1 MGIISMFPIGVRDS
15 SSVANS
21 KEVNFLDYDGTI
33 LYSYTAAEFAAL
45 SSMPANPTHDGLTA
59 QGWNWS
65 FANAKAYVAKYGNLN
80 IGQMYITD
88 DGKTR
93 IYIHLE
99 EGRTSPVLG
108 VCVNGTVDIDWGD
121 GTTHDTLTGSDIST
135 AVYTSAHNYAALGDY
150 VIQLTVTG
158 SMGFRSNGSLIYA
171 SGSDN
176 RNYVYKNAIQK
187 VELGSGVTSIDNSA
201 FQNCYNL
208 LSITIPVGVTS
219 IGSSAFNGC
228 YSLSSISI
236 PNGVTSIG
244 GYAFSYC
251 YSLSSIS
258 IPNGVTSIDGS
269 AFYECN
275 SLSSVTIPDSV
286 TSINSSAFQNC
297 YSLSSVTI
305 PDGVTSISDSAFSY
319 CRSLSSV
326 TIPDGVTS
334 IGDKAFY
341 ECNSLSSVTIPDGVT
356 SIGDSAFSYC
366 NSLSSISIP
375 NGVISIS
382 GSAFRSCYSLSS
394 ITIPVGVTSI
404 GSSAFNGCFSLSSV
418 TISDSVT
425 SINSSAFNGCYSL
438 SSISIPNGVTSI
450 SGSAFRSCY
459 SLAHIYFLPTTP
471 PSVSS
476 SNAFSNIPTDC
487 VIHVPVGSLS
497 AYTSAT
503 NYPSSSTYTYVED
516 IV

>member
-65 FANAKAYVAKYGNLN
+65 LTNAKAYVAKYGKLN

-108 VCVNGTVDIDWGD
+108 ICPNGTVDIDWGD
-121 GTTHDTLTGSDIST
+121 GTTHDTLTGSSTST
-135 AVYTSAHNYAALGDY
+135 AVYTSAHNYAAPGDY

-158 SMGFRSNGSLIYA
+158 SMGFGSNGLLVYTSE
-171 SGSDN
+171 SDN
-176 RNYVYKNAIQK
+176 RDFVYRNAIRK
-187 VELGSGVTSIDNSA
+187 VELGSD
-201 FQNCYNL
+201 
-208 LSITIPVGVTS
+208 
-219 IGSSAFNGC
+219 
-228 YSLSSISI
+228 
-236 PNGVTSIG
+236 VTSIG
-244 GYAFSYC
+244 GRAFYC
-251 YSLSSIS
+251 CYNLSSI
-258 IPNGVTSIDGS
+258 
-269 AFYECN
+269 
-275 SLSSVTIPDSV
+275 
-286 TSINSSAFQNC
+286 
-297 YSLSSVTI
+297 
-305 PDGVTSISDSAFSY
+305 
-319 CRSLSSV
+319 

-334 IGDKAFY
+334 IGNEAFGGCY
-341 ECNSLSSVTIPDGVT
+341 SLSSITIPDGVT
-356 SIGDSAFSYC
+356 SIGNSAVGAC
-366 NSLSSISIP
+366 ATLSSSTIP
-375 NGVISIS
+375 DSVTSFGNY
-382 GSAFRSCYSLSS
+382 AFYNCYNLSS
-394 ITIPVGVTSI
+394 ITIP
-404 GSSAFNGCFSLSSV
+404 
-418 TISDSVT
+418 DSVT
-425 SINSSAFNGCYSL
+425 SIGAQAFYNCY
-438 SSISIPNGVTSI
+438 G
-450 SGSAFRSCY
+450 
-459 SLAHIYFLPTTP
+459 LAHIYFLPTTP
-471 PSVSS
+471 PSVSN

>member
-1 MGIISMFPIGVRDS
+1 MFPIGVRDS

-65 FANAKAYVAKYGNLN
+65 LANAKAYVAKHRKLN

-108 VCVNGTVDIDWGD
+108 VCANGTVDIDWGD
-121 GTTHDTLTGSDIST
+121 GTTHDTLTGSDTST
-135 AVYTSAHNYAALGDY
+135 AVYTSAHSYAAPGDY

-158 SMGFRSNGSLIYA
+158 SMGFRTNGPLMYA
-171 SGSDN
+171 SESDN
-176 RNYVYKNAIQK
+176 RDYVYKNAIQK

-219 IGSSAFNGC
+219 IGGSAFNGC

-244 GYAFSYC
+244 G
-251 YSLSSIS
+251 
-258 IPNGVTSIDGS
+258 
-269 AFYECN
+269 
-275 SLSSVTIPDSV
+275 
-286 TSINSSAFQNC
+286 SAFQNC
-297 YSLSSVTI
+297 Y
-305 PDGVTSISDSAFSY
+305 
-319 CRSLSSV
+319 
-326 TIPDGVTS
+326 
-334 IGDKAFY
+334 
-341 ECNSLSSVTIPDGVT
+341 SLSSVTIPDGVT

-366 NSLSSISIP
+366 YSLSSATIPDSVTSIGGSAFSGCFSLSSVTIPDGVTSIGDSVFSYCNSLSSISIP
-375 NGVISIS
+375 NGVTSIS
-382 GSAFRSCYSLSS
+382 GSAFRSCYSLLS
-394 ITIPVGVTSI
+394 ISIPNGVTSI
-404 GSSAFNGCFSLSSV
+404 GG
-418 TISDSVT
+418 
-425 SINSSAFNGCYSL
+425 SAFNGCYSL
-438 SSISIPNGVTSI
+438 SSVTIPDGVISI